1 MAAARRLM
9 SLGLFGVIFAF
20 PAYTAAAT
28 RHLGAHVHGVTTL
41 NIALDGQLLSIEGE
55 MPGVNIVGF
64 EHPPHTEAERA
75 RLTDSEAT
83 LRNPAEW
90 MKPNAEARCKIT
102 TVEVKD
108 DGFRADTHKGEHA
121 DFDTRYLFTCDA
133 PLNLRT
139 IELSLIQRFPGTHEV
154 RVNAALPSGQ
164 AEEVFTTP
172 IAAISFSPNVP

>member
-1 MAAARRLM
+1 MVTRRSPMICLSLAVLAAPLSA
-9 SLGLFGVIFAF
+9 
-20 PAYTAAAT
+20 TAA

-64 EHPPHTEAERA
+64 EHPPHSDAERA
-75 RLTDSEAT
+75 QLASALAT

-90 MKPNAEARCKIT
+90 MKPNAEARCRVT
-102 TVEVKD
+102 TAEVKD
-108 DGFRADTHKGEHA
+108 DGFHDGAGAGQHA

-139 IELSLIQRFPGTHEV
+139 IELSLIQHFSGTHEV
-154 RVNAALPSGQ
+154 RVNAVLPSGQ
-164 AEEVFTTP
+164 AQEVFTTP
-172 IAAISFSPNVP
+172 VAAISFSPNAP